1 MNESG
6 DLFVKRVL
14 ELQGELYIYAYS
26 LTSNIDDTKDLLQ
39 ETLLRVLNNKDK
51 YIENTNLKG
60 GWLLL

>member
-14 ELQGELYIYAYS
+14 ELQGVLYIYAYS
-26 LTSNIDDTKDLLQ
+26 LTSNIDDAKDLLQ